1 MVAPVLDNE
10 AYLFIRSLKPKYWLG
25 MLAAI
30 DAELLALARLP
41 ANRGGDVEFMRFLIA
56 TRAYLLGN
64 GKQRPGG
71 MDDRQFLFLKPLCAH
86 LVARGRFSPDCEALF
101 DGLEP
106 WTPRPADPTV
116 TERKTR

>member
-1 MVAPVLDNE
+1 MLDNE
-10 AYLFIRSLKPKYWLG
+10 AYLFIRSLKSKYWLG

-56 TRAYLLGN
+56 ARAYLIGD

-71 MDDRQFLFLKPLCAH
+71 MDDRQFLFLKPLCER
-86 LVARGRFSPDCEALF
+86 LVAQGRFSPDCEALF
-101 DGLEP
+101 DGLQP
-106 WTPRPADPTV
+106 WTPPPPDPTE
-116 TERKTR
+116 TQRRTR